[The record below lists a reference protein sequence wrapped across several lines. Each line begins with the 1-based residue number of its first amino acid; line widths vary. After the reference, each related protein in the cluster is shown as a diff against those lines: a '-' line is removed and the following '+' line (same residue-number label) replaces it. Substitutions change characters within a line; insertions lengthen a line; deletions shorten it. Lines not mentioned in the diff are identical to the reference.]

1 MDMRT
6 AGWIGLA
13 LGVAGLSGCQATSEF
28 VESTKP
34 QQEKFAEAAK
44 KEAAEGLQKALTAD
58 YQSEFERLKVQ
69 AGEARDKVQQAS
81 DLTDQILASH
91 GIDVKD
97 RKWVET
103 QLATGSETVR
113 DAMRPLLLEIAK
125 HEPTMRLWALEL
137 VEKEIKRAEGDRKKQ
152 WEDTKS
158 EIQKAK

>member
-1 MDMRT
+1 MRSV
-6 AGWIGLA
+6 GLWVLA
-13 LGVAGLSGCQATSEF
+13 LGTLGLVGCQATSEF
-28 VESTKP
+28 VENTKP

-58 YQSEFERLKVQ
+58 YKSEFERLKVQ
-69 AGEARDKVQQAS
+69 AGEAKDKVQQAS
-81 DLTDQILASH
+81 ELTDQILASH
-91 GIDVKD
+91 GIDIKD
-97 RKWVET
+97 RKWIED
-103 QLATGSETVR
+103 QLATGSVAVR

-158 EIQKAK
+158 EIQKSK